1 MGLRSFCAVS
11 SEFLTGS
18 WSLASVA
25 GAVCG
30 SARVISRRRAWHQG
44 WDGARTSGELGAG
57 GREHVD
63 GLLDVGDAGRQVGAA
78 REKLDLLA
86 EVVHGSQTE
95 QAVGGRCLQAGTG
108 RSGGR
113 ARVEQ
118 Q

>member
-25 GAVCG
+25 GAECG
-30 SARVISRRRAWHQG
+30 SAHVISRTQAWPLG
-44 WDGARTSGELGAG
+44 GARTGSDLGAG
-57 GREHVD
+57 GRELVN
-63 GLLDVGDAGRQVGAA
+63 GLLHVLDARGQVCAA
-78 REKLDLLA
+78 REELDLLA

>member
-11 SEFLTGS
+11 SAFLTGS

-30 SARVISRRRAWHQG
+30 SGRVISRRRAWHQG

-86 EVVHGSQTE
+86 EVVHG
-95 QAVGGRCLQAGTG
+95 R
-108 RSGGR
+108 
-113 ARVEQ
+113 
-118 Q
+118 